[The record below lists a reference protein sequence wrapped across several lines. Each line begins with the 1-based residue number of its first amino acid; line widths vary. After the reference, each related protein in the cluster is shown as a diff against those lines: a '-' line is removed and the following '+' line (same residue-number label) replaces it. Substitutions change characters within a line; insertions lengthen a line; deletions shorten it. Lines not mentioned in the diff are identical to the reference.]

1 MGSFIIMSFMEK
13 ELMSGKMDVHIRDN
27 GIMEKCMDMQSFT
40 GLMGL
45 FMRDNIEMI
54 KGMEKG

>member
-1 MGSFIIMSFMEK
+1 MEK

-45 FMRDNIEMI
+45 FMRDNIEMT